1 MAEEQSGQE
10 KTEKPTERRLLEAR
24 NKGDVAKSMEVPSA
38 AVLLA
43 GVIVLY
49 FTGEY
54 MFNRVTGMMQF
65 YLSNLHDIEISAASM
80 PNITRQVMLL
90 IYTVLWPLMLTVF
103 LAALAANYLQ
113 VGFLFTAEKITPKLE
128 KIDPLK
134 GLGRLF
140 SKQTL
145 NNAFKSIAKFSLVGY
160 IAYSEII
167 RAMPE
172 ILPLADKAP
181 YPILVFMVETAF
193 WIFLKCAVLF
203 ILIALIDYAFQRW
216 QFMEKM
222 KMTKQDMKDES
233 KQSEGDPHVKGRIR
247 SIQMEMAKKRM
258 MAEVPK
264 ADVVV
269 TNPTHLAVAI
279 KYDALTMKAPEVLAK
294 GAGVVANKIKEVA
307 REHQVPVVEDKPL
320 AQALYQN
327 VEIGGSIPEN
337 LFQAV
342 AEVLAYVYNLKGN
355 TP

>member
-10 KTEKPTERRLLEAR
+10 KTEEPTERRLQEAR
-24 NKGDVAKSMEVPSA
+24 QKGDIAKSQEVPSA

-43 GVIVLY
+43 GVITLY

-54 MFNRVTGMMQF
+54 MFERITGLMQF
-65 YLSNLHDIEISAASM
+65 YFDNLHAINVTPANMTAISKQA
-80 PNITRQVMLL
+80 MLV
-90 IYTVLWPLMLTVF
+90 IYAMLWPLMLAVF
-103 LAALAANYLQ
+103 LAALIANYLQ

-128 KIDPLK
+128 KIDPLQ

-145 NNAFKSIAKFSLVGY
+145 NNAFKSIAKFALVGY
-160 IAYSEII
+160 IAYREIMG
-167 RAMPE
+167 ALPE
-172 ILPLADKAP
+172 LLPLADKAP
-181 YPILVFMVETAF
+181 YPILIFMVETAF

-203 ILIALIDYAFQRW
+203 ILIALTDYAFQRW

-222 KMTKQDMKDES
+222 KMTKQDMQDES

-258 MAEVPK
+258 MAEVPE
-264 ADVVV
+264 ADVVI

-279 KYDALTMKAPEVLAK
+279 KYNALTMKAPEVLAK
-294 GAGVVANKIKEVA
+294 GAGVVAGKIKEIA
-307 REHQVPVVEDKPL
+307 QEHQIPVVEDKPL

-327 VEIGGSIPEN
+327 VEIGDSIPEN

-342 AEVLAYVYNLKGN
+342 AEVLAYVYNLKGK
-355 TP
+355 